1 MTNESKCGLA
11 PFCKHAGKPS
21 ICTDVCGAFI
31 GISSRLERADIPKD
45 YEGIYLDN
53 SPAKDEQDAIY
64 TPLSEYVKTFAKEGV
79 RIKNLYLYSKAT
91 GTGKTTTAIAL
102 LNEYIRRRFLY
113 YVRKKEQIPETLGLF
128 LDLNEYQTKYNLATM
143 SRDEDDMEAIKDAI
157 IRYSNVEFLVVDDVG
172 VRSATE
178 AFRALIHSII
188 NARVTNGLPTV
199 FTSNIRLSELT
210 TVFDDRL
217 QDRIQ
222 DQCLSLT
229 FKGESK
235 RGRR

>member
-11 PFCKHAGKPS
+11 PFCKNAGKPS
-21 ICTDVCGAFI
+21 VCNDVCGAFI
-31 GISSRLERADIPKD
+31 GVSSRYGQADIPKD
-45 YEGIYLDN
+45 YEGIYLEN
-53 SPAKDEQDAIY
+53 SPAKDEQDTIY
-64 TPLSEYVKTFAKEGV
+64 KPLSEYVKTFAKDDV

-113 YVRKKEQIPETLGLF
+113 YVRKKAHIPETLALF
-128 LDLNEYQTKYNLATM
+128 LDLNEYQTRYNLATM
-143 SRDEDDMEAIKDAI
+143 SRDEDDMNAIKEQI
-157 IRYSNVEFLVVDDVG
+157 IRYSTVEFLAVDDVG

-178 AFRALIHSII
+178 AFRAIVHSII

-199 FTSNIRLSELT
+199 FTSNIRLNELT
-210 TVFDDRL
+210 TVFDARL

-229 FKGESK
+229 FTGESK